1 MPPSL
6 DELRS
11 SERSADPEDALA
23 AADAS
28 LASLPGQS
36 SIQAGGRSG
45 GSSDP
50 LRPDDAESLRRCRVL
65 TRMMSEL
72 MSAGDSE
79 AILSRLVVHL
89 VPEFGDWCLINVL
102 APDGQMRRHADAR
115 ALPAEKCRIIDEIRR
130 RFPPSPRASF
140 GLARILRSGAPELSG
155 PLTQAMLRS
164 VSDDPDYLALWTALG
179 IQSYV
184 AVPIL
189 VRGKVIGGL
198 ALDSMSAERI
208 YTHADL
214 AFVQDIAGLVGLA
227 IERKVLLEEAT
238 VATRL
243 KEEFI
248 AVMSHELRTPLSA
261 ILGWTQ
267 LLLSDESMEEEE
279 KRHALQ
285 TIERNASQQ
294 CGLID
299 DLLDLSLVQCERLT
313 VAPEPVDLAAVVREA
328 VVSIHPTAAARSIE
342 VALRLEC
349 NGAEVRGDRRR
360 LLQVFGNILANSAK
374 FSRAGGHIEVALER
388 RAHEVEVR
396 VEDDGIGIGPDFLPF
411 VFERFRQENGSR
423 SRSFGGLGLGMALAK
438 RLVDLHG
445 GHISV
450 SSAGHG
456 KGASFTVTL
465 PSA

>member
-1 MPPSL
+1 MA
-6 DELRS
+6 LR
-11 SERSADPEDALA
+11 P
-23 AADAS
+23 
-28 LASLPGQS
+28 
-36 SIQAGGRSG
+36 SIQLGGRDGSRSG
-45 GSSDP
+45 GVKDADS
-50 LRPDDAESLRRCRVL
+50 LRSDDAAALRRCRVL

-72 MSAGDSE
+72 LSAGDSD

-102 APDGQMRRHADAR
+102 APDGTMRRHADAR
-115 ALPAEKCRIIDEIRR
+115 VLPAEKCRIIDEIRR
-130 RFPPSPRASF
+130 RFPPSPSAPL
-140 GLARILRSGAPELSG
+140 GLARVLRSGVPELSG
-155 PLTQAMLRS
+155 PLTPAMLRA
-164 VSDDPDYLALWTALG
+164 VCDDPDYLALWAALG

-208 YTHADL
+208 YTQADL
-214 AFVQDIAGLVGLA
+214 AFAQDIAGLVGLA

-238 VATRL
+238 MATRL

-267 LLLSDESMEEEE
+267 LLLSDDSMGQEE
-279 KRHALQ
+279 KQRALQ
-285 TIERNASQQ
+285 TIERNANQQ
-294 CGLID
+294 CGLVD
-299 DLLDLSLVQCERLT
+299 DLLDLSLAQCERLS
-313 VAPEPVDLAAVVREA
+313 VAPEPVDLVAVLREA
-328 VVSIHPTAAARSIE
+328 VASIHPAAAAKRSE
-342 VALRLEC
+342 VALSLAQDR
-349 NGAEVRGDRRR
+349 AEVYGDRRR

-374 FSRAGGHIEVALER
+374 FSRTEGHIEVTLER
-388 RAHEVEVR
+388 HGHELQVTVA
-396 VEDDGIGIGPDFLPF
+396 DDGIGIAPGFLPF
-411 VFERFRQENGSR
+411 VFERFRQENSSR

-438 RLVDLHG
+438 RLVELHG
-445 GHISV
+445 GHIAV

-456 KGASFTVTL
+456 KGAAFTVTL